1 MIELSGSI
9 YLYMGYGTNI
19 EGIWLQPLYILA
31 LMELYSFLENK
42 NKYEDS
48 FLYS

>member
-19 EGIWLQPLYILA
+19 EGIWLQPLYITGIDGIIFILG
-31 LMELYSFLENK
+31 E
-42 NKYEDS
+42 
-48 FLYS
+48 